1 MAARIRWTA
10 SIVDSVPE
18 LPNRHSGWPNRSER
32 LSATTMESSV
42 GWAKWVPRPTRART
56 ASTIAGWAWPA
67 SDTPYPPWKSEY
79 SLPST
84 SYTLEPA
91 PWLIHTACG
100 SATCQLEVAPP
111 ASVRARSDISRLR
124 GWRSRKRAVSS
135 SIRVSIRVDSSGAI
149 SVAVMGCS
157 SWLLARCRSID

>member
-1 MAARIRWTA
+1 M
-10 SIVDSVPE
+10 VDSVPE
-18 LPNRHSGWPNRSER
+18 LPKRHNGWPNRAER

-42 GWAKWVPRPTRART
+42 GCAKWVPRPTRVRT

-84 SYTLEPA
+84 SYSFEPA
-91 PWLIHTACG
+91 PWLIQTACG

-111 ASVRARSDISRLR
+111 ASVCARSDISRLR
-124 GWRSRKRAVSS
+124 GWRSRKRSVSS

-149 SVAVMGCS
+149 SVASWGS
-157 SWLLARCRSID
+157 SARRQIID